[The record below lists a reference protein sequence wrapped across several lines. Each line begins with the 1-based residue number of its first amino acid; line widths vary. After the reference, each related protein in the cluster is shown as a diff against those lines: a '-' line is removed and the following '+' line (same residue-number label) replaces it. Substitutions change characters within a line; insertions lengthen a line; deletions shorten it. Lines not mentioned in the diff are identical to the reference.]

1 MKKIERNGVG
11 FPNYYKKIGIVLFVL
26 VIIVMLI
33 IKGLHYNF
41 NPTQKGNIK
50 IIGMSLLN
58 IGLCFIAFAK
68 EKIDDEMMVHLKL
81 KSIYGALIF
90 GIVYTLISPLIDIAF
105 NDAIREIT
113 AQQLV
118 TLMLFSH
125 IGSYFFLKRS
135 ENK

>member
-1 MKKIERNGVG
+1 MKKTEGKGVG
-11 FPNYYKKIGIVLFVL
+11 FPNYFKKIGVILFVL

-33 IKGLHYNF
+33 IKGIHYNF
-41 NPTQKGNIK
+41 NTTQKGNIK
-50 IIGMSLLN
+50 IVGMSLLN
-58 IGLCFIAFAK
+58 IGLCCIAFAK

-105 NDAIREIT
+105 NDAVQLIS

-125 IGSYFFLKRS
+125 IGTYFFLKRN